1 MKLSLRAR
9 LLWVSLSLLLLFL
22 SLTAWVLDQAFVRSI
37 ENNARSQLQLHVY
50 ALLTAAE
57 QVDGK
62 LILPEVLQE
71 PRFNQLN
78 TGLYGWVVDKQ
89 QNQLW
94 QSASAMADALTRV
107 PQLQPGDRE
116 FALVNQTGA
125 NRYQLAFAVVWE
137 GSSGRDHEYT
147 FVVAEDAELYGSQIS
162 GFRRA
167 LWGWLS
173 AMAAV
178 LLLVQ
183 FGITTWG
190 LGPLRE
196 MAFNLGRIEKGE
208 AERLEGEYPKEL
220 SGVVTNL
227 NLLID
232 HERRQR
238 ERYKNSLGDLAHSL
252 KTPLAVI
259 KGGINLTRDEAELKK
274 LINEQT
280 QRMDDIVAYQLK
292 RAMAASPANLAKK
305 VALQPLV
312 ERIGRALEKVYRD
325 KSVTLENRLS
335 KELVAGGDESDF
347 YEVLGNVLDNAFKHC
362 HSRVRVSQRLELQ
375 DNKPL
380 VVVQVEDDGPGI
392 PEGQHTEVLNRGIRA
407 DTSVPGQG
415 IGLSVV
421 KDIVQGYG
429 GDVRVARS
437 DLGGAAIFLRFPG
450 LPGSLQ

>member
-57 QVDGK
+57 QVEGK

-107 PQLQPGDRE
+107 PALQPGERK

-137 GSSGRDHEYT
+137 GASGKDQEYT

-196 MAFNLGRIEKGE
+196 MAFNLGKIEKGE

-259 KGGINLTRDEAELKK
+259 KGGVNLSRDETELKK

-312 ERIGRALEKVYRD
+312 ERITKALEKVYRD
-325 KSVTLENRLS
+325 KSVAVENLIG

-362 HSRVRVSQRLELQ
+362 SGLVRIRQSAEHHN
-375 DNKPL
+375 DKPMVAL
-380 VVVQVEDDGPGI
+380 WVEDDGAGI
-392 PEGQHTEVLNRGIRA
+392 PEDQSEEVLNRGIRA

-421 KDIVQGYG
+421 KDIIQGYG
-429 GDVRVARS
+429 GDISVGRS
-437 DLGGAAIFLRFPG
+437 DLGGAAICMRFPATMSG
-450 LPGSLQ
+450 LT

>member
-9 LLWVSLSLLLLFL
+9 LLWVSLSILLLFL
-22 SLTAWVLDQAFVRSI
+22 SLTAWILDQAFVRSI

-57 QVDGK
+57 QVDGR
-62 LILPEVLQE
+62 LVLPEVLQE

-78 TGLYGWVVDKQ
+78 TGLYGWVLDRQ
-89 QNQLW
+89 QNQVW
-94 QSASAMADALTRV
+94 QSTSAMADALTSV
-107 PQLQPGDRE
+107 PELAPGERRFE
-116 FALVNQTGA
+116 LVNQTGA

-137 GSSGRDHEYT
+137 GAGGKDNYYT
-147 FVVAEDAELYGSQIS
+147 FVVAEDADLYGSQIT
-162 GFRRA
+162 GFRKA

-173 AMAAV
+173 ALAVV

-183 FGITTWG
+183 FAITTWG

-196 MAFNLGRIEKGE
+196 MAFNLGKIEKGD
-208 AERLEGEYPKEL
+208 AERLEGEYPREL

-259 KGGINLTRDEAELKK
+259 KGGVNLTRDEAELKK

-292 RAMAASPANLAKK
+292 RAMAASPANLARK
-305 VALQPLV
+305 VSLRPLV
-312 ERIGRALEKVYRD
+312 ERITGALEKVYRD
-325 KSVTLENRLS
+325 KSVMVENRLS
-335 KELVAGGDESDF
+335 PGLTVGGDESDF

-362 HSRVRVSQRLELQ
+362 RSAVIISDEVAEEDDEDGS
-375 DNKPL
+375 
-380 VVVQVEDDGPGI
+380 VFISIEDDGAGI
-392 PEGQHTEVLNRGIRA
+392 PEEQRTEVLNRGIRA

-429 GDVRVARS
+429 GDISVGSTAT
-437 DLGGAAIFLRFPG
+437 GGARITLRLPG
-450 LPGSLQ
+450 LRRA